1 MLLYDIFFC
10 GFEYTNAFRP
20 QSHSYLRT
28 KKHARCS
35 DLVE

>member
-1 MLLYDIFFC
+1 MLLYDIFC

-20 QSHSYLRT
+20 QSHSYLHT